1 MQKRKLWVS
10 ILAGFLALIMVLSL
24 LGGILPSLVSA
35 AESSSE
41 IEKQL
46 DALKEQKAEID
57 AQIDEYES
65 QLSDNLDEMEQ
76 IVEQKSLIDQ
86 EIFMLYEQIDNI
98 NEQISAY
105 SLLIADK
112 QDELDAAE
120 ARFEALSEKNKERI
134 RAMEEDGELSY
145 WSVLFQA
152 NSFSDLLDRLNM
164 IEEIAA
170 ADQRR
175 LQELSQAAAQVAVA
189 KESLE
194 EEKVALEA
202 TKEELNASQTV
213 LEGKREEAD
222 ALLAELIATG
232 EEYEA
237 LLDAAELDVEK
248 LLEEISQK
256 EVEYDE
262 AKDREYQQWLAA
274 WLATSVPPTTAPQPS
289 YGGSAGTSHVVAGLT
304 WLVPCNYTQFSS
316 PFGYRVHP
324 VYGDWR
330 FHSGVDLAAPSGTPI
345 IASRGGRVTVASYSW
360 SGGYYVTVDHLDGF
374 ETKYLHMTHYIVA
387 PGDYVNAGQVIG
399 YVGST
404 GTSTGPHLHFSVYY
418 NGVAQNPADYIN
430 IR

>member
-10 ILAGFLALIMVLSL
+10 VLAGLLAALMVFGLVA
-24 LGGILPSLVSA
+24 GVLPSLVSA

-65 QLSDNLDEMEQ
+65 QLSDNLDEMTQ

-86 EIFMLYEQIDNI
+86 EIFMLYEQIENI
-98 NEQISAY
+98 NEQIAAY

-112 QDELDAAE
+112 QDELDEAE
-120 ARFEALSEKNKERI
+120 ARFEALSLKNKDRI
-134 RAMEEDGELSY
+134 RAMEEEGELSY

-175 LQELSQAAAQVAVA
+175 LKELNDAAVEVAQA

-194 EEKVALEA
+194 SEKVELEA
-202 TKEELNASQTV
+202 TKEELNASQVV

-222 ALLAELIATG
+222 ALLAELIAIG
-232 EEYEA
+232 AEYEA
-237 LLDAAELDVEK
+237 LLDAAELDVEN
-248 LLEEISQK
+248 LLSEISQK
-256 EVEYDE
+256 EEEYDE
-262 AKDREYQQWLAA
+262 AKEREYQAWLQA
-274 WLATSVPPTTAPQPS
+274 WLATSVPPTTAPQPN

-304 WLVPCNYTQFSS
+304 WLVPCNYTKFSS
-316 PFGYRVHP
+316 PYGYRIHP

-345 IASRGGRVTVASYSW
+345 VASRSGKVTTASYSW
-360 SGGYYVTVDHLDGF
+360 SGGYYVTVNHQDGF

-387 PGDYVNAGQVIG
+387 PGDYVSAGQVIG

-404 GTSTGPHLHFSVYY
+404 GTSTGNHLHFSVYY
-418 NGVAQNPADYIN
+418 NGVSQNPADYIN
-430 IR
+430 IY